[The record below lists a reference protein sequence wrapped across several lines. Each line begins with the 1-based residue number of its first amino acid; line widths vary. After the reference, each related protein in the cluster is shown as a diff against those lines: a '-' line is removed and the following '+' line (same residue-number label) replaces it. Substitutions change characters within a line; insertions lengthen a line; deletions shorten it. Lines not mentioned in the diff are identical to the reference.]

1 MFNQNPLYSY
11 SSFFF
16 EEDTRENRDTRN
28 LFDRTVKEESSE
40 SRWSG
45 TSRRSVEGAARGHH
59 HLSHFT
65 IGATPFDDRYP
76 EPSVTSNFHR
86 GIKKERGILLA
97 AAR

>member
-1 MFNQNPLYSY
+1 M
-11 SSFFF
+11 
-16 EEDTRENRDTRN
+16 
-28 LFDRTVKEESSE
+28 
-40 SRWSG
+40 
-45 TSRRSVEGAARGHH
+45 EGAARGHY